1 MAHMNSEEFQQLG
14 DHLRVLSNFLSA
26 SGIEIPKICRMA
38 IDSLSEFLS
47 IQTTSDWETAK
58 NQVGRL
64 SSEATIATF
73 LAAVQSQIIAL
84 SYQDNSTNI
93 QIATNALGFAGV
105 LLDVITAFLALLAST
120 ILQRHITTIDKQLTA
135 IEDASL
141 EQIKE
146 IFRLFQFVDARGRRS
161 HIMFNDLYQRVFA
174 KCEARLNVLQNM
186 QDMHT
191 DGNGIASQIPRRL
204 ESVELQASLIVYSY
218 RHIRNVTPICDA
230 AGTAM
235 FWGVLCFFA
244 SVQCLA
250 IATQPPV
257 VWIISSVT
265 CSLIVILPLVTVV
278 LGLNGVSELIFFC
291 DACCGDS
298 LEN

>member
-1 MAHMNSEEFQQLG
+1 MNSEDFPWRLG
-14 DHLRVLSNFLSA
+14 VHLRLFSNFLSEYGTF
-26 SGIEIPKICRMA
+26 GIGIPKMFPI
-38 IDSLSEFLS
+38 IIGFLSEFLS
-47 IQTTSDWETAK
+47 VQTTSDWESAK

-73 LAAVQSQIIAL
+73 LAAVQSQIIAI

-105 LLDVITAFLALLAST
+105 LLDVMTAFLALLASA

-135 IEDASL
+135 IEDASF
-141 EQIKE
+141 EQIEE
-146 IFRLFQFVDARGRRS
+146 IFYLLRFVDARGQRS
-161 HIMFNDLYQRVFA
+161 HIMFSDLYQWVFA

-186 QDMHT
+186 QDMHR
-191 DGNGIASQIPRRL
+191 DSNGISSQIPEGVRRL
-204 ESVELQASLIVYSY
+204 KSVELQASLIVYSY

-278 LGLNGVSELIFFC
+278 LGLIGVRPPSIFDF
-291 DACCGDS
+291 
-298 LEN
+298 